1 MNWGLI
7 LSNQASRII
16 RRAPWKERDQLRA
29 ALRLLADDPYSGD
42 IKLLNG
48 TRGTLRRRVG
58 NWRILYSLDA
68 DRGVIDVMAIKR
80 RGSNTY

>member
-16 RRAPWKERDQLRA
+16 RRAPWKEQDLLTA
-29 ALRLLADDPYSGD
+29 ALRVLANDPYSGD
-42 IKLLNG
+42 TKLLKG

-58 NWRILYSLDA
+58 NWRILYEPDA
-68 DRGVIDVMAIKR
+68 DRRVIDVTAIKR